1 MSFAGAV
8 RIYLVARPAQA
19 ARRQEPEAH
28 PPIVE
33 GRWAAWAQRERA
45 RARAATA
52 HLRVLID
59 IESSTDTRCRLPDG
73 SVGRVAIVMD
83 GGGPTRVCQVAR
95 LQRVRG

>member
-8 RIYLVARPAQA
+8 RIYLVARPPQA
-19 ARRQEPEAH
+19 ARRREPEALA
-28 PPIVE
+28 PIVE
-33 GRWAAWAQRERA
+33 GRWASWAQREQA

-52 HLRVLID
+52 ALRVLMDID
-59 IESSTDTRCRLPDG
+59 SLTDVRCRLPDG
-73 SVGRVAIVMD
+73 TVGRVAIVMD